1 MGDKCQLPPVNE
13 KLSMIYDFD
22 YDQHIQN
29 VLTNI
34 RNHNQQSVIPKHT
47 NHKLAEMVNVN
58 LTQVIRTNNPKLK

>member
-1 MGDKCQLPPVNE
+1 MVNRKYEYSKIIFMGDKCQLPPVNE

-34 RNHNQQSVIPKHT
+34 RNHN
-47 NHKLAEMVNVN
+47 
-58 LTQVIRTNNPKLK
+58 